1 MEDQMKQIDPLTI
14 TRSRSLSVWVLDFR
28 CSADDRL
35 FFNGYQTWT
44 VSHEVSPSDSFPVIN
59 PVFRSLGY
67 PFGTQKYGDEFFIS
81 YSGKQGCFHGFSYMY
96 RRRGDTYTLI
106 ASTDETNGYTIFYYD
121 AATSELKIVKDAG
134 IGPGRDPSVH
144 IAIFEGT
151 EDEVFDAWF
160 KAAGITRRPAE
171 PMAGYTS
178 WYNRF
183 DKITDQTITDDLE
196 GCSKVLRPGDMFQ
209 IDDGWQTAVGD
220 WEVDSVKFPRG
231 LKASVDDIHSYGFKA
246 GLWLAP
252 FSAQARSDLV
262 RHHPDWLLKHRKK
275 PWYAG
280 CNWNGFFSLDID
292 NREMRDHMKRVF
304 DTVFD
309 KWGFELVKLD
319 FLYSAAPWPT
329 ERGRHY
335 GESRGERMCRAMDL
349 LREWCGDGMILGC
362 GVPLMPAFG
371 KVEYCRIG
379 CDAGLDWE
387 NTPLMR
393 QQNREIVS
401 TRNAIGDSYYR
412 RQLDGRAFLND
423 PDVFF
428 LRKDNIKL
436 TPDEKDMHARVLA
449 QYGSFFLTSDNMGE
463 YDEEQLASYREYR
476 EIWEKKNW
484 TDTSFLSRI

>member
-1 MEDQMKQIDPLTI
+1 MRQIDPASI
-14 TRSRSLSVWVLDFR
+14 TKSNTVSVWVLDFR
-28 CSADDRL
+28 CTSQDRL

-44 VSHEVSPSDSFPVIN
+44 VSHELKPTDRLPAIHPVI
-59 PVFRSLGY
+59 RSLGFPY
-67 PFGTQKYGDEFFIS
+67 GTQKYGDEFFID
-81 YSGKQGCFHGFSYMY
+81 YSGRQGCFHGFSYMY
-96 RRRGDTYTLI
+96 KRRGDVYTLV

-121 AATSELKIVKDAG
+121 AAVGELKVVKDAG
-134 IGPGRDPSVH
+134 IGPDYDPALH

-160 KAAGITRRPAE
+160 AAAGIKRRPAE

-183 DKITDQTITDDLE
+183 DKITDETISEDLQ
-196 GCSKVLRPGDMFQ
+196 GCSRVLEPGDLFQ

-220 WEVDSVKFPRG
+220 WRVDTEKFPRG
-231 LKASVDDIHSYGFKA
+231 LRASVEDIHSCGFKA

-252 FSAQARSDLV
+252 FAAQASSDLV
-262 RHHPDWLLKHRKK
+262 KDHPDWLLMHRGK

-280 CNWNGFFSLDID
+280 CNWKGFFSLDID
-292 NREMRDHMKRVF
+292 KPGVRDHMKRVF
-304 DTVFD
+304 DNVFE
-309 KWGFELVKLD
+309 KWGFELVELD

-329 ERGRHY
+329 VGGRYH
-335 GESRGERMCRAMDL
+335 GESRGQRMHRAMDL
-349 LREWCGDGMILGC
+349 LRDWCGDGMILGC

-379 CDAGLDWE
+379 CDASLNWE

-393 QQNREIVS
+393 QVNREIVS
-401 TRNAIGDSYYR
+401 TRNAIGDTYFR

-436 TPDEKDMHARVLA
+436 TEEEKAVHARVLA
-449 QYGSFFLTSDNMGE
+449 QYGSFFLTSDNMGD
-463 YDEEQLASYREYR
+463 YDEEQLSRYREYR
-476 EIWEKKNW
+476 RLWNAKDW
-484 TDTSFLSRI
+484 DSRDFLSLL

>member
-1 MEDQMKQIDPLTI
+1 MRKIDPASI
-14 TRSRSLSVWVLDFR
+14 AKNQSMSAWVLDFR
-28 CSADDRL
+28 CSSSDRL

-44 VSHEVSPSDSFPVIN
+44 VSHEVRPSDSFPAIN
-59 PVFRSLGY
+59 PLFRALGS
-67 PFGTQKYGDEFFIS
+67 PFGTRKYGDEFFIR

-96 RRRGDTYTLI
+96 RRRGDVYTLV
-106 ASTDETNGYTIFYYD
+106 ASTDETNGYTVFYYD
-121 AATSELKIVKDAG
+121 AVTGELKIVKDAG
-134 IGPGRDPSVH
+134 IGPGRDPGVH
-144 IAIFEGT
+144 IVILEGT

-160 KAAGITRRPAE
+160 REAGITRRPAE

-183 DKITDQTITDDLE
+183 ADISDQTITEDLE
-196 GCSKVLRPGDMFQ
+196 GCKGILRPGDLFQ

-220 WEVDSVKFPRG
+220 WEVDTAKFPRG
-231 LKASVDDIHSYGFKA
+231 LKASVDDIHQAGFKA

-252 FSAQARSDLV
+252 FSAQIKSDLV
-262 RHHPDWLLKHRKK
+262 RKHPEWLLCHRGK

-292 NREMRDHMKRVF
+292 KRGMRDHMKRVF
-304 DTVFD
+304 NRVFGE
-309 KWGFELVKLD
+309 WGFDLVKLD

-329 ERGRHY
+329 RTGKHH
-335 GESRGERMCRAMDL
+335 GESRGARMCRAMDL
-349 LREWCGDGMILGC
+349 LREWCGDGLILGC

-379 CDAGLDWE
+379 CDAGLDWA

-401 TRNAIGDSYYR
+401 TRNAIGDTYYR
-412 RQLDGRAFLND
+412 RHLDGRAFLND

-428 LRKDNIKL
+428 LRRDNIKL
-436 TPDEKDMHARVLA
+436 TDEQKDMHARVLA
-449 QYGSFFLTSDNMGE
+449 QYGSFLLTSDNMGA
-463 YDEEQLASYREYR
+463 YDEEQRALYEEYR
-476 EIWEKKNW
+476 RIWENKDWEDK
-484 TDTSFLSRI
+484 SFLEQI